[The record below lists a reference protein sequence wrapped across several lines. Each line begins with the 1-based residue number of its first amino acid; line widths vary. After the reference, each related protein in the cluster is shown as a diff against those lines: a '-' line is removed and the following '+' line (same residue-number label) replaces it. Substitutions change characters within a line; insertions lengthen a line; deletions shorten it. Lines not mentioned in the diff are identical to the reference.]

1 MISLAQ
7 AARSL
12 GGALVGADAQF
23 VGVSTDTRRLRSA
36 ELFVAL
42 AGPRYDGHDFLA
54 AAQAHDAAGVVVMR
68 RVHTPLPRIVVT
80 DTRLALGRLAA
91 CWRRHFSVPV
101 VAVTGS
107 NGKTTVKEMAAAIM
121 AQTGPG
127 CATEGN
133 LNNDV
138 GAPLS
143 VLHLRPEHRYAV
155 IEVGV
160 NQPGE
165 IAYLGAIVQ
174 PTVAVITNAG
184 AAHLAGLGDVG
195 SVARE
200 KGALLSALKKD
211 GVAVINADD
220 PHVDF
225 WRGLIGART
234 CLSFGLRRSADYTAD
249 VELDGAGTRLC
260 MRTPVG
266 ELGLQLR
273 LLGAHNAANALAAAA
288 AATAAGAGLADV
300 KRGLEGMRA
309 ISGRLEPKSGFNGA
323 CVIDDTY
330 NANPASLAAALTVLG
345 SFPGR
350 RVLVLGDMAE
360 LGEVAAESHRRAGEL
375 ARAAG
380 VERLLALGEL
390 TSLAVAQFGR
400 GGERFSD
407 PMALAQVLRA
417 EMDAQTTVLV
427 KGSRVMQLERVVQA
441 VSPAT
446 PSGAHAA
453 G

>member
-1 MISLAQ
+1 MISLAE

-12 GGALVGADAQF
+12 GGALIGADARF
-23 VGVSTDTRRLRSA
+23 VGVSTDTRQLRSA
-36 ELFVAL
+36 ELFIAL
-42 AGPRYDGHDFLA
+42 AGPRHDGHDFLA

-68 RVHTPLPRIVVT
+68 RVQTPLPRIVVT

-91 CWRRHFSVPV
+91 CWRRHFAVPV

-107 NGKTTVKEMAAAIM
+107 NGKTTVKEMVAAIM

-127 CATEGN
+127 CVTAGN
-133 LNNDV
+133 LNNDI

-143 VLHLRPEHRYAV
+143 LLHLRPEHRYAV
-155 IEVGV
+155 IEVGM

-184 AAHLAGLGDVG
+184 AAHLAGVGDIG
-195 SVARE
+195 RVAYE
-200 KGALLSALKKD
+200 KAALLSALKQD

-220 PHVDF
+220 PHADF
-225 WRGLIGART
+225 WRGLTGARS
-234 CLSFGLRRSADYTAD
+234 CVSFGLHKAADYMAD
-249 VELDGAGTRLC
+249 LELGSAGTRLT
-260 MRTPVG
+260 MRTPAG
-266 ELGLQLR
+266 ELALQLR

-288 AATAAGAGLADV
+288 AATAAGAELGQV
-300 KRGLEGMRA
+300 KRGLEGMKA
-309 ISGRLEPKSGFNGA
+309 IHGRLEPKSGINGA

-330 NANPASLAAALTVLG
+330 NANPGSLAAALAVLR

-360 LGEVAAESHRRAGEL
+360 LGDAAAESHRRAGEL
-375 ARAAG
+375 ARSIG
-380 VERLLALGEL
+380 VERLLTLGEL
-390 TSLAVAQFGR
+390 TSLAVERFGR

-407 PMALAQVLRA
+407 PVALVQALCA

-441 VSPAT
+441 ISAAAPT
-446 PSGAHAA
+446 GAHAA